1 MRQCMRCIFVCSRLR
16 CFERVKGKNGKK
28 AAVEAK
34 RCDVA
39 IHLRMNQSQQE
50 CHGKGAVTNSE
61 QNEQSDGTA
70 AHSGAKGT

>member
-1 MRQCMRCIFVCSRLR
+1 M
-16 CFERVKGKNGKK
+16 
-28 AAVEAK
+28 AVEAK

-39 IHLRMNQSQQE
+39 IHLRMNQSQEE
-50 CHGKGAVTNSE
+50 CHGQGAVTNSE